1 MRRITLF
8 VEDSGHEEFITGWIE
23 RFSRETRV
31 DVETRPY
38 SVRGGHGRAIQEL
51 GHFVKDVREARKEW
65 PDLLVVAIDAN
76 CQGVA
81 PRRKEI
87 ERAIGDLSFQ
97 VVLAVPDPHIERWL
111 LLDSSAFKAVLGRG
125 CEAPD
130 FKCDRDRYKKLLAQA
145 VSMAGITPLIGGLE
159 HARDIVDSMDFTR
172 MTRKE
177 GDKVLGQ
184 FLQELQKVFKDWSR
198 S

>member
-1 MRRITLF
+1 M
-8 VEDSGHEEFITGWIE
+8 
-23 RFSRETRV
+23 
-31 DVETRPY
+31 
-38 SVRGGHGRAIQEL
+38 
-51 GHFVKDVREARKEW
+51 
-65 PDLLVVAIDAN
+65 
-76 CQGVA
+76 
-81 PRRKEI
+81 
-87 ERAIGDLSFQ
+87 
-97 VVLAVPDPHIERWL
+97 AVPDPHIERWL
-111 LLDSSAFKAVLGRG
+111 LLDSAAFKAVLGRG

-145 VSMAGITPLIGGLE
+145 VSKAGITPLIGGLE